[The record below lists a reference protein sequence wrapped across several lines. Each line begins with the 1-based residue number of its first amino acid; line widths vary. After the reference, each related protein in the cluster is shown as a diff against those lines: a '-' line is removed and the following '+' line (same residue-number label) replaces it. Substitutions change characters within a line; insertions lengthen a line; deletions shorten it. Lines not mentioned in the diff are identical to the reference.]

1 MQIWGTGGYECKA
14 LVPSAHVKWAKSFPK
29 SQPGKHMIP
38 FAMVECCTLFFCN
51 YNGLICVGWVRLA
64 YQSLIYWILV
74 SAVHL
79 EEQQYLAG
87 WVGLWFHCNQD
98 SFVKILLLSGAWGF
112 WEEEVFLPPPPPP
125 FFFSCMGGFSLFH
138 PLGYYLCSPLI
149 SCLSLYFSTLWK
161 FLSVW
166 PGVCLADHIVSEG
179 PAFVAWF
186 WQCWA
191 VSWDV
196 IKTLRTGCLLHGK
209 GMLDGAGIWG
219 CQFGQGWRQRARDRD
234 ISFHL

>member
-125 FFFSCMGGFSLFH
+125 FFF
-138 PLGYYLCSPLI
+138 
-149 SCLSLYFSTLWK
+149 
-161 FLSVW
+161 
-166 PGVCLADHIVSEG
+166 
-179 PAFVAWF
+179 
-186 WQCWA
+186 
-191 VSWDV
+191 
-196 IKTLRTGCLLHGK
+196 LLHG
-209 GMLDGAGIWG
+209 GFFSLPSPRLLFMLSLDLLLVPLFLHIVKVSFCVTRSLFSRPYCEWRASVCCLILAMLGSQLG
-219 CQFGQGWRQRARDRD
+219 CN
-234 ISFHL
+234 

>member
-1 MQIWGTGGYECKA
+1 MGR
-14 LVPSAHVKWAKSFPK
+14 VS
-29 SQPGKHMIP
+29 
-38 FAMVECCTLFFCN
+38 
-51 YNGLICVGWVRLA
+51 LA
-64 YQSLIYWILV
+64 SQSLIYWVLV
-74 SAVHL
+74 SAAHL

-87 WVGLWFHCNQD
+87 REGLWFHCNKD
-98 SFVKILLLSGAWGF
+98 SFVKILLLGGAQGF
-112 WEEEVFLPPPPPP
+112 WEEKVFLFFSFLSPPPL
-125 FFFSCMGGFSLFH
+125 FFCVVGMNCFCLCH

-149 SCLSLYFSTLWK
+149 SCLSLYFSMLWK

-219 CQFGQGWRQRARDRD
+219 CQFGQGWRQRARDTD